1 MNKHLYRIVFNKARG
16 MLMVVPEIAG
26 THRPGANTSGAGH
39 TLNQLIAGLSPLT
52 LLTSLA
58 LGLMTISL
66 PASADIVADKNAP
79 GNQQP
84 TVINSGN
91 GTPQVNIQTPSAG
104 GVSRNT
110 YTQFDVD
117 QRGAIL
123 NNASAPTNTQLGGY
137 VAGNPWLAK
146 GEAKIILNEVNSRD
160 PSKLN
165 GYIEVAGKK
174 AQVVIANP
182 AGITCDGCGFI
193 NANRATLTTG
203 TPIINNGN
211 LDGYTVTQGTITVQG
226 KGLDS
231 SQQDYTDII
240 ARSVDVNAGLWANEL
255 NVVAGK
261 NKVSADTQHIEK
273 LGSNDVDSPQFSVDV
288 AALGGMYANSIRLV
302 GTENGV
308 GVRNAGTIGTQAG
321 SVVVTADGR
330 IVNSGTISSAQNLH
344 ITTQQSLTNSG
355 TVYGKN
361 DVQLS
366 AQGDIANLGT
376 GQVGANGHLN
386 ITTQGS
392 LTNQGTLAADGSAT
406 VTSRRGMNN
415 SGTLSSGQGLALSAS
430 SIDNS
435 GTLQSQGPTT
445 INTLGYFNST
455 AGSKII
461 SSGFLSIDS
470 GDWLTS
476 YATVYS
482 ASGATFSSKNAL
494 FNGGAIDAGLGL
506 SLTASHITN
515 AGTIY
520 GGGDTQLRSQSD
532 IANTGTIGSDGNIT
546 LSTLGEFSSNNT
558 IHGKGQLWL
567 NAGGHVTHGGTLAAD
582 SGLTLTTP
590 GTLNNTGTLY
600 SKGGLWVTANSAV
613 TNSGSMGADGEL
625 NLSTYGALFNNQTL
639 YGKGQTTLT
648 IGGNVTNHGVIGSD
662 SNLTLTT
669 QNALQNGSTIYAK
682 GDTTIS
688 ASGAVT
694 NGGTLGA
701 DRDLTLTTGGNLLNN
716 GTLYSQGAGKY
727 HTDGSFINNNLL
739 RSENTLLIDAQ
750 GNILNEAD
758 IFALA
763 GLNLSS
769 GQNIDNHAQLY
780 SGAALSLYAAGN
792 ITNTATLAS
801 LSNMVLSASLFS
813 NANSAL
819 LAAGVQSN
827 GQLAQNGGIT
837 INVAQ
842 SASLQGQTI
851 AAGELNVDANGI
863 HLADAQVSTG
873 AMTLQAHGGGVN
885 ADRSQIY
892 VNNALN
898 ANTTGHWSNLGG
910 KVYAGEINLNAASLT
925 NDALGEI
932 SAQSTKITLSNTLSN
947 RGLIDGLLTRLQ
959 AAQIDNYGTGRI
971 YGTWLG
977 LQADTINNREENGTA
992 ATLAGRE
999 TLDIGA
1005 GVLNNYTHSLIFSGG
1020 NMSIGRWLDDNG
1032 NATGMGSVL
1041 NNHSAT
1047 VEALGDLRLSM
1058 GLINNINDHFLTEFR
1073 VVSQEDIL
1081 DYGMNARAQH
1091 YSPDEVT
1098 FTYYGN
1104 DISVLHTPDGVSDD
1118 YYTFTYVRT
1127 TQENVI
1133 TETDPAK
1140 ILSGGNL
1147 LITAD
1152 TVNND
1157 KSQIVAGNALN
1168 IIANT
1173 LNNTEITGT
1182 RIISEQGPMIHY
1194 YPTPIGGKKVQ
1205 GHHEYYYSPADVYQ
1219 NITLKASETVGNT
1232 QPNGSGAS
1240 IADRQD
1246 GNPPSGGTHGI
1257 SIDRVDIQLPGM
1269 TDVSVVTRPP
1279 SINIA
1284 LPNASLYKI
1293 NPAVGG
1299 LYLVETDPKFTNYKK
1314 WLGSDYMTSL
1324 VKSDPNNVFKRL
1336 GDGFYEQQLIRDQI
1350 ISLTGQRYLSGYA
1363 DDEEQFKALMNNGVA
1378 FAEKYT
1384 LSLGVA
1390 LTSEQM
1396 ANLTSD
1402 IVWMVSRE
1410 VTLADGAKQTVLVP
1424 QVYAMIKPQDIDSN
1438 GALLAGKQVGL
1449 QLTGDMVNQGRILAG
1464 DKLSVLAQN
1473 IQNLGGNIS
1482 GANVML
1488 AAHND
1493 INNIGGLMQANDS
1506 LSLKAGHDINI
1517 TTTTNHNEKGGTNSS
1532 SHTNINQVGVLS
1544 VINDNGSLSLSSGND
1559 INLTAALISNAGKNG
1574 DTTLS
1579 AGNDLNMNT
1588 VTTAQQRDY
1597 ITASK
1602 NGSRKEAISQD
1613 IGTQISGGGNVT
1625 LVAKN
1630 DINAKAAHV
1639 VAEGQLAVVAGN
1651 DIHITAGQSTDHVDS
1666 TSKSTS
1672 RSGMTKTVTE
1682 KRVVHD
1688 VTSAESSNFSGD
1700 TVVMSAG
1707 HDLRVEG
1714 SQVTSTHD
1722 MALHAGNDMTLTS
1735 AEEQQYDMEMV
1746 RKKKTG
1752 LMSSGGIGVTYG
1764 KIDEKSTN
1772 TTHRTTQLAS
1782 TVGSTEGNV
1791 TLSAGNNVAIKGAD
1805 VIAQKDIDITGK
1817 NVSVESV
1824 DNQTHMKDVYERK
1837 QTGVTLALSG
1847 SVGGALNAAVTQAK
1861 QAQEANDSKIK
1872 ALQEIKA
1879 ALSTVQAAQAAMMK
1893 PPEDDG
1899 FVGVAVSVGTQ
1910 VTKSVTDT
1918 DIRGVQSSTLAAG
1931 NNLSITATGEP
1942 DGVKGSS
1949 GDILIKGSTL
1959 KAGNDITLDANRDV
1973 TVIAAANT
1981 QKTDNENKSYGGNV
1995 GVSIGYGGGKTGLKI
2010 FADANFSQG
2019 NMSADGLYWTESNL
2033 EAGNKLSIISGRDTS
2048 LIGALA
2054 KGDTVF
2060 MDVGRDLT
2068 LKSLQ
2073 DTDDYSYE
2081 QTTVNVSGSFGFGS
2095 QVVSGSVGVIADK
2108 MDSTWASVNEQTG
2121 IFAGKGGYDIT
2132 VGNHTQ
2138 LDGAVIASEAK
2149 PDLNNLDTGTLGWND
2164 IKNKA
2169 EYDVSHISVSIGS
2182 GGGAPMGFPGVPGTP
2197 IIVAYGDKASSTT
2210 HSAIAEGN
2218 ITIRDKENQ
2227 QQDIAGI
2234 SHDTDNAANPL
2245 DKIFNAQ
2252 EEQDKL
2258 AAITLAGEIVSQ
2270 ITTIATN
2277 IGVKAAQDKAT
2288 AEAEAD
2294 SKDPAVIAQARENLA
2309 KQDIFNPT
2317 QEQLNQ
2323 ASYDLAYNTAYQK
2336 EYEIQMKTY
2345 GTGSNVGRAIQ
2356 AAGAALTVAMGGGSV
2371 GNAAAAASAPYL
2383 AYEVKKLTE
2392 GPENKDKVI
2401 NAIAHA
2407 IVGAIVAQGTGTNA
2421 LAGAAGAASG
2431 ELIAQMIIKD
2441 LYDGKKLEDL
2451 TEAERQ
2457 TIAALS
2463 MIVSGAVGGVV
2474 GDSSESVAT
2483 AAGAGKNAVVNNA
2496 LATPIEKERIQHLA
2510 EQGGATDKEL
2520 LAAACAIKHCSAEFA
2535 EGSAEKIAYE
2545 ALEEIGSQP
2554 EYAGLREQ
2562 LAKEV
2567 FVVSYIDPIT
2577 GEKVVQAIPLFQYSN
2592 VSAILDGAVYVNGEY
2607 QLTNRGLGLIQAAGG
2622 AVEIIGGGISCAGGI
2637 TCAAGVIVASVGLD
2651 NLNAGSNTLVSGKPN
2666 KTIGASLLETLGV
2679 SAEYSELLYAGVS
2692 VAGVTTIAVKS
2703 AKTGEVINLSISK
2716 EGQVTTAAR
2725 GTTSPNITIRD
2736 HYDHHLNMVDDVKD
2750 QLTSQGYRV
2759 SEKEISFGS
2768 SCRTGRCRP
2777 DIVAEAPDGS
2787 IRIIEVKTGNA
2798 DLSIRQSEIF
2808 PQIKDGNSVPVGKI
2822 AYNFGLKPGIPLKDQ
2837 GYPNGI
2843 PIEIMNFP
2851 GAK

>member
-211 LDGYTVTQGTITVQG
+211 LDGYNVTQGTITVQG

-255 NVVAGK
+255 SVVAGK

-308 GVRNAGTIGTQAG
+308 GVRNAGTMGAQAG

-445 INTLGYFNST
+445 IKTPGYFNST

-494 FNGGAIDAGLGL
+494 FNGGAIDAGLGI

-532 IANTGTIGSDGNIT
+532 LINSGTIGSDGNIT

-567 NAGGHVTHGGTLAAD
+567 NAGGNVTHGGTLAAD
-582 SGLTLTTP
+582 RGLTLTTP
-590 GTLNNTGTLY
+590 GMLNNTGTLY
-600 SKGGLWVTANSAV
+600 SKGGLWVTANSTV

-682 GDTTIS
+682 GNTTIS

-977 LQADTINNREENGTA
+977 LQADIINNREENGTA

-1073 VVSQEDIL
+1073 VVSQESIL
-1081 DYGMNARAQH
+1081 EYGMNARAQH
-1091 YSPDEVT
+1091 YSPDEVS

-1118 YYTFTYVRT
+1118 YYTFNYVRT

-1246 GNPPSGGTHGI
+1246 GNQPSGGTHGI
-1257 SIDRVDIQLPGM
+1257 SIDRVDTQLPDM

-1279 SINIA
+1279 SMNIA

-1299 LYLVETDPKFTNYKK
+1299 QYLVETDPKFTNYKK

-1613 IGTQISGGGNVT
+1613 IGTQITGGGNVT

-1688 VTSAESSNFSGD
+1688 VTLAESSNFSGD
-1700 TVVMSAG
+1700 TVLMNAG

-1722 MALHAGNDMTLTS
+1722 MALHAGNDLTLTS

-1791 TLSAGNNVAIKGAD
+1791 TLSAGNNLAIKGAD
-1805 VIAQKDIDITGK
+1805 VIAQNDISLTGK

-1824 DNQTHMKDVYERK
+1824 ENQTSMKDVYERK
-1837 QTGVTLALSG
+1837 QTGVTVALSG
-1847 SVGGALNAAVTQAK
+1847 AAGSALNAAVTQAK
-1861 QAQEANDSKIK
+1861 QAQESNDSKVK

-1879 ALSTVQAAQAAMMK
+1879 ALSVVQAIQAMNMA
-1893 PPEDDG
+1893 PDG
-1899 FVGVAVSVGTQ
+1899 NDGYVGISISGGTQ
-1910 VTKSVTDT
+1910 ITKSETNT
-1918 DIRGVQSSTLAAG
+1918 DIRAAQGSMLAAG
-1931 NNLSITATGEP
+1931 NNLSITATGSGE
-1942 DGVKGSS
+1942 KGAD
-1949 GDILIKGSTL
+1949 GDIFIKGSAIH
-1959 KAGNDITLDANRDV
+1959 AGNDITLEANRDV
-1973 TVIAAANT
+1973 MIIAAANT
-1981 QKTDNENKSYGGNV
+1981 QQTDSESKSYGGNA
-1995 GVSIGYGGGKTGLKI
+1995 GISFGWGGGKNGIRL
-2010 FADANFSQG
+2010 FADANFSQS
-2019 NMSADGLYWTESNL
+2019 NMNADGLYWTESTL
-2033 EAGNKLSIISGRDTS
+2033 DAGNKLSITSGRDTS
-2048 LIGALA
+2048 LIGAQA
-2054 KGDTVF
+2054 SGESVF

-2081 QTTVNVSGSFGFGS
+2081 SVSLNISGSYGSGFDASLGMTM
-2095 QVVSGSVGVIADK
+2095 DK

-2121 IFAGKGGYDIT
+2121 ISAGKGGYDIT

-2138 LDGAVIASEAK
+2138 LDGAVIASEATADK
-2149 PDLNNLDTGTLGWND
+2149 NNLDTGTLGWND

-2169 EYDVSHISVSIGS
+2169 EFDVSHVSMSIGS
-2182 GGGAPMGFPGVPGTP
+2182 GGGAPLGFPGVPGVP
-2197 IIVAYGDKASSTT
+2197 IIVAYGEKDSSTT

-2218 ITIRDKENQ
+2218 ITIRDKEHQ
-2227 QQDIAGI
+2227 QQDISTI
-2234 SHDTDNAANPL
+2234 SNDTQNANNVL
-2245 DKIFNAQ
+2245 DKIFDA
-2252 EEQDKL
+2252 EKEQNKLEAIQLAGQIGQQITDISMNFGKIKAEKEAEDGAKKL
-2258 AAITLAGEIVSQ
+2258 AEALA
-2270 ITTIATN
+2270 N
-2277 IGVKAAQDKAT
+2277 DP
-2288 AEAEAD
+2288 D
-2294 SKDPAVIAQARENLA
+2294 SVAQARENLA
-2309 KQDIFNPT
+2309 KKDISNPT
-2317 QEQLNQ
+2317 SAQLSDAIN
-2323 ASYDLAYNTAYQK
+2323 SIAYNK
-2336 EYEIQMKTY
+2336 IYESVMKDY
-2345 GTGSNVGRAIQ
+2345 GTGSDLQQ
-2356 AAGAALTVAMGGGSV
+2356 AVQSANAALQGLIGGNLG
-2371 GNAAAAASAPYL
+2371 AAAAGASAPYL
-2383 AYEVKKLTE
+2383 AEAVKNLTTNKDTKEVDKLT
-2392 GPENKDKVI
+2392 
-2401 NAIAHA
+2401 NAIGHA
-2407 IVGAIVAQGTGTNA
+2407 IVGALVAQASGNNA
-2421 LAGAAGAASG
+2421 LAGAAGATSG
-2431 ELIAQMIIKD
+2431 ELVSQLIVEN
-2441 LYDGKKLEDL
+2441 LYPGKGVKDL
-2451 TEAERQ
+2451 TEAERKTVSDLS
-2457 TIAALS
+2457 TIAAGAIGGITSGDL
-2463 MIVSGAVGGVV
+2463 SGA
-2474 GDSSESVAT
+2474 AT
-2483 AAGAGKNAVVNNA
+2483 GAGAGQNAVNNNNLLVAVAEGGALTANACFKVALCRNKVIEAGLGALIGVGATTSAMDNLSETDRMMMIAIVTSGDPELMSKLTDGQRAAYEELRGNKGSSNTGGNQLPPLDLTGGKLSNPIVDQQGGTALVNPDKSGEQGSSNTGNQEGTADVGNVPGTPIPEQNGQDNIYISESGDAGKGNTGQYSGDFSRPLTADDLGVKGSLSQLDGTYSIRNGTATVRVDMIEGQISNPLRIIDNLINNA
-2496 LATPIEKERIQHLA
+2496 KSS
-2510 EQGGATDKEL
+2510 GATTLK
-2520 LAAACAIKHCSAEFA
+2520 I
-2535 EGSAEKIAYE
+2535 EG
-2545 ALEEIGSQP
+2545 
-2554 EYAGLREQ
+2554 
-2562 LAKEV
+2562 
-2567 FVVSYIDPIT
+2567 
-2577 GEKVVQAIPLFQYSN
+2577 
-2592 VSAILDGAVYVNGEY
+2592 
-2607 QLTNRGLGLIQAAGG
+2607 
-2622 AVEIIGGGISCAGGI
+2622 
-2637 TCAAGVIVASVGLD
+2637 
-2651 NLNAGSNTLVSGKPN
+2651 
-2666 KTIGASLLETLGV
+2666 
-2679 SAEYSELLYAGVS
+2679 
-2692 VAGVTTIAVKS
+2692 TIANPDLLRVLERRY
-2703 AKTGEVINLSISK
+2703 GM
-2716 EGQVTTAAR
+2716 Q
-2725 GTTSPNITIRD
+2725 TSGANDTITI
-2736 HYDHHLNMVDDVKD
+2736 K
-2750 QLTSQGYRV
+2750 
-2759 SEKEISFGS
+2759 
-2768 SCRTGRCRP
+2768 
-2777 DIVAEAPDGS
+2777 
-2787 IRIIEVKTGNA
+2787 
-2798 DLSIRQSEIF
+2798 
-2808 PQIKDGNSVPVGKI
+2808 IK
-2822 AYNFGLKPGIPLKDQ
+2822 
-2837 GYPNGI
+2837 
-2843 PIEIMNFP
+2843 
-2851 GAK
+2851 